1 MKFKVF
7 VLDKGKILLIAL
19 FIISL
24 IVLIYNI
31 CKYIY
36 TKQENIVETSTDI
49 QVKESNK
56 INMKEAMEKLNM
68 GITSDT
74 VEVKEYA
81 FMPQYIQNFLVIGEL
96 QIPSINLDTYIL
108 NDSSNKALNISVT
121 KLLGPKIN
129 EVGNFC
135 ITGHNYL
142 KDNMFGRLKKV
153 NIDDQIILID
163 TFGKQKKYKVY
174 EKKEVYP
181 SDVSVL
187 KQDTNG
193 KVEVTLIT
201 CNTGA
206 TKRVVVKAMEI

>member
-7 VLDKGKILLIAL
+7 VLDKGKIILTIL
-19 FIISL
+19 FVISL
-24 IVLIYNI
+24 ILLIYNI
-31 CKYIY
+31 IY
-36 TKQENIVETSTDI
+36 TKKENIVEISTKI
-49 QVKESNK
+49 EVKKSNN
-56 INMKEAMEKLNM
+56 INMKDAMEKFNN
-68 GITSDT
+68 GIISDT

-81 FMPQYIQNFLVIGEL
+81 FIPQYIQNFLVIGEL

-121 KLLGPKIN
+121 KLTGPKIN
-129 EVGNFC
+129 GIGNFC

-153 NIDDQIILID
+153 NIDDKIILID
-163 TFGKQKKYKVY
+163 TFGKQKEYRVYKKL
-174 EKKEVYP
+174 EIEP

-187 KQDTNG
+187 NQDTKG

-201 CNTGA
+201 CTTGA
-206 TKRVVVKAMEI
+206 MKRIVVKAIET

>member
-31 CKYIY
+31 CRYVY
-36 TKQENIVETSTDI
+36 TKQEDIVETNIDI
-49 QVKESNK
+49 ERKRSNS
-56 INMKEAMEKLNM
+56 INIKEAMEKLKI

-74 VEVKEYA
+74 VEVKEYE

-174 EKKEVYP
+174 EKKEIDP

-187 KQDTNG
+187 KQNTNG

>member
-7 VLDKGKILLIAL
+7 VLDKGKIILTIL
-19 FIISL
+19 FVISL
-24 IVLIYNI
+24 ILLIYNI
-31 CKYIY
+31 IY
-36 TKQENIVETSTDI
+36 TKKENIVEISTKI
-49 QVKESNK
+49 EVKKSNN
-56 INMKEAMEKLNM
+56 INMKDAMEKFNN
-68 GITSDT
+68 GIISDT

-81 FMPQYIQNFLVIGEL
+81 FIPQYIQNFLVIGEL

-121 KLLGPKIN
+121 KLTGPKIN

-153 NIDDQIILID
+153 NIDDKIILID
-163 TFGKQKKYKVY
+163 TFGKQKEYRVYKKL
-174 EKKEVYP
+174 EIEP

-187 KQDTNG
+187 NQDTKG

-201 CNTGA
+201 CTTGA
-206 TKRVVVKAMEI
+206 MKRIVVKAIET

>member
-24 IVLIYNI
+24 ILLIYNI
-31 CKYIY
+31 CIYVY
-36 TKQENIVETSTDI
+36 TKQGNIVETSIEIED
-49 QVKESNK
+49 KRNNN
-56 INMKEAMEKLNM
+56 INIKEAMKKLNM
-68 GITSDT
+68 GITSDA